1 MITFKE
7 SFEFPMINLDILNPP
22 QKEAVLATEGP
33 VLVLAGAGSGKT
45 RVLTYRLA
53 YILDSGL
60 AGPMNILAMTFT
72 NKAAEEMKERIKK
85 LSVISNQ
92 SSENKQTE
100 NLPWMGTFHSICL
113 KLLKKYGELVGINR
127 NFIIYD
133 SSDQIAITKD
143 AMEAAKISTKEFN
156 AYAIHSYISSA
167 KNELITHQEYSG
179 SAQGYFQQAVAR
191 VYPEYQKIL
200 KESNAVDFDDLL
212 MLTVQLLKNN
222 KEVLTN
228 LQKAFKYILVDEYQ
242 DTNHAQ
248 YTIIKLLAEHYKN
261 ICCVGDDDQS
271 IYAFRGATIK
281 NILSFEK
288 DYPSA
293 KVIKLEQNYRSTKK
307 ILEASHQVISK
318 NKRRKDKKLWTEN
331 DNGDNIVLYKALNEE
346 NEALYVTEVIEKLK
360 KDSPEG
366 FNDFAVLYRTN
377 AQSRT
382 LEEAF
387 LQNNIPYKIVGGVR
401 FYDRKEVKD
410 ILSYLRLIYNPKDNS
425 SFKRVVNTPRRGIG
439 DKSATDLEV
448 LAKGKGMGALQYLL
462 EVNGQRET
470 EDGINP
476 KLKAFASMIVDLIKQ
491 SKEKKII
498 DFINLVLE
506 KTKYI
511 EMLDDGTAE
520 GETRIENLKELISLA
535 SKFEDQEPEE
545 ALENFLG
552 EISLLESFSKK
563 EVSSESV
570 TLMTIH
576 SAKGLEFE
584 YVFVVGM
591 EENLFPHSNSMMDEH
606 EMEEERRLAYVAIT
620 RAKKKLFMT
629 YTKSRKYFG
638 KTQRNLISRFIEDID
653 NSILDLQNDEAIGY
667 ETSWSAASD
676 SSIDKPYKPS
686 VDLSI
691 GDKVRHDY
699 FGKGTVEYID
709 SDIVIINF
717 GPVYGKKELM
727 MEYAKLEKLDS

>member
-1 MITFKE
+1 
-7 SFEFPMINLDILNPP
+7 MINLDILNPP
-22 QKEAVLATEGP
+22 QKEAVLTTEGP
-33 VLVLAGAGSGKT
+33 LLVLAGAGSGKT

-60 AGPMNILAMTFT
+60 AGPLNILAMTFT
-72 NKAAEEMKERIKK
+72 NKAAGEMKERISD
-85 LSVISNQ
+85 LM
-92 SSENKQTE
+92 TE
-100 NLPWMGTFHSICL
+100 VTGKPERVDLPWMGTFHSVCL
-113 KLLKKYGELVGINR
+113 KLLKRYAENVGINR
-127 NFIIYD
+127 NFLIYD
-133 SSDQIAITKD
+133 SADQLAAVKE
-143 AMEAAKISTKEFN
+143 AMENAKVPSKEFN
-156 AYAIHSYISSA
+156 GYAIHSYISSA
-167 KNELITHQEYSG
+167 KNELIGPKQYQE

-191 VYPEYQKIL
+191 VYPEYQKVL
-200 KESNAVDFDDLL
+200 RDSNALDFDDLL
-212 MLTVQLLKNN
+212 MLTVELLRKN
-222 KEVLTN
+222 KDILTN

-248 YTIIKLLAEHYKN
+248 YTIIKMLAEHYKN

-288 DYPSA
+288 DYPDA

-318 NKRRKDKKLWTEN
+318 NKKRKDKKLWTEN
-331 DNGDNIVLYKALNEE
+331 AEGENIVLYKALNEE
-346 NEALYVTEVIEKLK
+346 NEALWVTEKIEELRKG
-360 KDSPEG
+360 KDQTYS
-366 FNDFAVLYRTN
+366 DFAVLYRTN

-387 LQNNIPYKIVGGVR
+387 LQNNVPYKIVGGVR
-401 FYDRKEVKD
+401 FYERKEVKD
-410 ILSYLRLIYNPKDNS
+410 ILAYLRIIYNPKDNS

-439 DKSATDLEV
+439 DKGITEV
-448 LAKGKGMGALQYLL
+448 ESPAKAKGLSTMQYLL
-462 EVNGQRET
+462 ENL
-470 EDGINP
+470 DNDAINP
-476 KLKAFASMIVDLIKQ
+476 KIKSFAKLINTLIEE
-491 SKEKKII
+491 SKKKKII
-498 DFINLVLE
+498 DFINSVLD

-511 EMLDDGTAE
+511 EMLDDGTVE
-520 GETRIENLKELISLA
+520 GEARIENLKELISLA
-535 SKFEDQEPEE
+535 TKFEDQEPEE

-552 EISLLESFSKK
+552 EISLLEAFSNK
-563 EVSSESV
+563 EVVGETV

-576 SAKGLEFE
+576 SAKGLEFD

-638 KTQRNLISRFIEDID
+638 KTQRNLLSRFVEDID

-667 ETSWSAASD
+667 ESSWSAGTEY
-676 SSIDKPYKPS
+676 DKPYKPS
-686 VDLSI
+686 VELSV
-691 GDKVRHDY
+691 GDKVKHDY
-699 FGKGTVEYID
+699 FGKGTVEYVD

-727 MEYAKLEKLDS
+727 MEYAKLEKLD

>member
-1 MITFKE
+1 
-7 SFEFPMINLDILNPP
+7 MINLDILNPP

-60 AGPMNILAMTFT
+60 AGPLNILAMTFT
-72 NKAAEEMKERIKK
+72 NKAAGEMKERIAV
-85 LSVISNQ
+85 LM
-92 SSENKQTE
+92 SEVTGKSE
-100 NLPWMGTFHSICL
+100 RVDLPWMGTFHSICL
-113 KLLKKYGELVGINR
+113 KLLKRYAENVGINR
-127 NFIIYD
+127 NFLIYD
-133 SSDQIAITKD
+133 SADQLAAIKE
-143 AMEAAKISTKEFN
+143 AMEVAKVPSKEFN

-167 KNELITHQEYSG
+167 KNELIGVKEYAE
-179 SAQGYFQQAVAR
+179 SAQGYFQMAVAK
-191 VYPEYQKIL
+191 VYPAYQKVL
-200 KESNAVDFDDLL
+200 RDSNAVDFDDLL
-212 MLTVQLLKNN
+212 MLTVQLLKQN
-222 KEVLTN
+222 KEILDN

-248 YTIIKLLAEHYKN
+248 YTIIKMLSNHYKN

-288 DYPSA
+288 DYPDA

-318 NKRRKDKKLWTEN
+318 NKKRKDKKLWTEN
-331 DNGDNIVLYKALNEE
+331 EDGDNVVLYKALNEE
-346 NEALYVTEVIEKLK
+346 NESLWVTDTIELLRK
-360 KDSPEG
+360 KG
-366 FNDFAVLYRTN
+366 KQKYTDFAVLYRTN

-387 LQNNIPYKIVGGVR
+387 LQNNVPYKIVGGVR
-401 FYDRKEVKD
+401 FYERKEIKD
-410 ILSYLRLIYNPKDNS
+410 ILAYLRIIYNPKDNS

-439 DKSATDLEV
+439 DKSVSDVEIPAK
-448 LAKGKGMGALQYLL
+448 AKGLSTLQYLL
-462 EVNGQRET
+462 ENL
-470 EDGINP
+470 DNDSINP
-476 KLKAFASMIVDLIKQ
+476 KMRSFTQLMNNLIEE
-491 SKEKKII
+491 SKKKKII
-498 DFINLVLE
+498 DFINIVLDR
-506 KTKYI
+506 TKYV
-511 EMLDDGTAE
+511 EMLDDGTTE
-520 GETRIENLKELISLA
+520 GEARIENLKELISLA
-535 SKFEDQEPEE
+535 TKFEEQEPEE
-545 ALENFLG
+545 GLENFLG
-552 EISLLESFSKK
+552 EISLLEAFSNK
-563 EVSSESV
+563 EVVGETV

-576 SAKGLEFE
+576 SAKGLEYD

-591 EENLFPHSNSMMDEH
+591 EENLFPHSNSMLDEH

-638 KTQRNLISRFIEDID
+638 KTQRNLLSRFVEDID

-667 ETSWSAASD
+667 ESSWNPGSEM
-676 SSIDKPYKPS
+676 DKPYKPS
-686 VDLSI
+686 VQLSV
-691 GDKVRHDY
+691 GDRVKHEY
-699 FGKGTVEYID
+699 FGKGTVEYLD

-727 MEYAKLEKLDS
+727 LEYAKLDKID

>member
-1 MITFKE
+1 
-7 SFEFPMINLDILNPP
+7 MINLDILNPP
-22 QKEAVLATEGP
+22 QKEAVLATDGP
-33 VLVLAGAGSGKT
+33 LLVLAGAGSGKT

-60 AGPMNILAMTFT
+60 AGPLNILAMTFT
-72 NKAAEEMKERIKK
+72 NKAAGEMKERISA
-85 LSVISNQ
+85 LM
-92 SSENKQTE
+92 TE
-100 NLPWMGTFHSICL
+100 VNPKAERVDLPWMGTFHSICL
-113 KLLKKYGELVGINR
+113 KLLKRYAENVGINR
-127 NFIIYD
+127 NFLIYD
-133 SSDQIAITKD
+133 SADQLAAVKE
-143 AMEAAKISTKEFN
+143 AMENAKVPSKEFN

-167 KNELITHQEYSG
+167 KNELISAKEYAE

-191 VYPEYQKIL
+191 VYPEYQKVL
-200 KESNAVDFDDLL
+200 RESNAVDFDDLL
-212 MLTVQLLKNN
+212 MLTVQLLKQN
-222 KEVLTN
+222 KDILEN

-248 YTIIKLLAEHYKN
+248 YTIIKMLAEHWKN

-331 DNGDNIVLYKALNEE
+331 AEGDNIVLYKALNEE
-346 NEALYVTEVIEKLK
+346 NEALWVAEKIEELRKTEGQKYT
-360 KDSPEG
+360 
-366 FNDFAVLYRTN
+366 DFAVLYRTN

-387 LQNNIPYKIVGGVR
+387 LQNNVPYKIVGGVR

-410 ILSYLRLIYNPKDNS
+410 ILAYLRIVYNPKDSS

-439 DKSATDLEV
+439 DKGITEV
-448 LAKGKGMGALQYLL
+448 ESPAKAKGLSTMQYLL
-462 EVNGQRET
+462 ENLEN
-470 EDGINP
+470 DSINP
-476 KLKAFASMIVDLIKQ
+476 KIRGFAQLISNLIEE
-491 SKEKKII
+491 SKKKKII
-498 DFINLVLE
+498 DFINLVLD
-506 KTKYI
+506 KTKYV
-511 EMLDDGTAE
+511 EMLDDGTME
-520 GETRIENLKELISLA
+520 GEARIENLKELISLA
-535 SKFEDQEPEE
+535 TKFEDQEPEE

-552 EISLLESFSKK
+552 EISLLESFSSK
-563 EVSSESV
+563 EVVGETV

-576 SAKGLEFE
+576 SAKGLEFN

-620 RAKKKLFMT
+620 RAKRKLFMT

-638 KTQRNLISRFIEDID
+638 KTQRNLLSRFVEDID
-653 NSILDLQNDEAIGY
+653 NSILDLQNDEAIGF
-667 ETSWSAASD
+667 ESSWSAGTEYN
-676 SSIDKPYKPS
+676 KPYKPTVELS
-686 VDLSI
+686 V
-691 GDKVRHDY
+691 GDKVKHDY
-699 FGKGTVEYID
+699 FGKGTVEFVD

-717 GPVYGKKELM
+717 SPVYGKKELM
-727 MEYAKLEKLDS
+727 MEYAKLEKID